1 MNIVFIG
8 PFGLQPKSTMRERAL
23 PLAKALVSRGHRV
36 TLLIPPWDDPERAGQ
51 SWEDEGV
58 QVVNVTLPGP
68 TPLFFHAGLTYS
80 LVKRALALQPEVI
93 HFFKPKAY
101 AGLAH
106 VALWGLR
113 RLGHRS
119 VRLVLDTDDWEQAW
133 NDILSYS
140 TLQKRLFAWQEIWGL
155 RHADAV
161 TVASRALEQWVRRY
175 RDGASPGVHY
185 LPNGYSPIK
194 EEARLSLTSTTPQV
208 VREQWR
214 LDSAPTVLLYSRFLE
229 FRLGRVVALVGQVAR
244 QLPQARWLIVGRG
257 LNGEEKELERQV
269 NQAGLGRY
277 VNFTGW
283 LPLDQLPA
291 YFQAADVAIFPYDD
305 TWLNRTKCSIKLI
318 DLLSTGLPVVADAVG
333 QNCEY
338 IQHNK
343 TGILA
348 PAGDDVAFGQ
358 ALVELLQSP
367 DQRRRLGQAAARAIR
382 EQFDWLQLAQSVER
396 AYH

>member
-1 MNIVFIG
+1 
-8 PFGLQPKSTMRERAL
+8 
-23 PLAKALVSRGHRV
+23 
-36 TLLIPPWDDPERAGQ
+36 
-51 SWEDEGV
+51 
-58 QVVNVTLPGP
+58 
-68 TPLFFHAGLTYS
+68 
-80 LVKRALALQPEVI
+80 
-93 HFFKPKAY
+93 
-101 AGLAH
+101 